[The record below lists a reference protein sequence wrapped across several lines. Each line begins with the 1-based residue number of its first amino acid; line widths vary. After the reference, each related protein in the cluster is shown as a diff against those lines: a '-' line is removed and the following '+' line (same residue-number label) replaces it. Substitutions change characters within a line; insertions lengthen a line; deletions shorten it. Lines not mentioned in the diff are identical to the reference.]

1 MGNKRGSE
9 MLGPAEDSSSSAA
22 PKKPSCAR
30 TKKSSCGAVPVV
42 PPPPASARNYN
53 GVRMRAWGKWVT
65 EVRDP
70 ETKKR
75 IWLGSFPTAEMAA
88 KAYDAAMVCLK
99 GPNAPSLNFPDS
111 PSQVRSRSTA
121 PKDII
126 AVAMAAANASVVPS
140 PTGQGR
146 SEGATNSKK
155 KRVMP
160 LSRNSAQSHEFGLEA
175 GAGSYNQQSVA
186 KHRAADLE
194 ELEAWIDTGF
204 GETAEACNNNHTRPH
219 EEGRNP
225 HQKLLEHLDTAELE
239 RLIASYSSYDEQYYP
254 RYDSLAE
261 VHDPIAYGGGL
272 WHFS

>member
-1 MGNKRGSE
+1 MGKRGSE
-9 MLGPAEDSSSSAA
+9 TLGPAGDSSSSAA

-30 TKKSSCGAVPVV
+30 TKKSCGAVPVPV
-42 PPPPASARNYN
+42 LPPPPASARNYN

-126 AVAMAAANASVVPS
+126 AAAMAAANASVVPS
-140 PTGQGR
+140 STSQGR
-146 SEGATNSKK
+146 SEAATNSKK

-160 LSRNSAQSHEFGLEA
+160 LSRNSAQSHDFVLEP
-175 GAGSYNQQSVA
+175 GAGSCNQSVG

-204 GETAEACNNNHTRPH
+204 GETAEACNNNDTRH

-225 HQKLLEHLDTAELE
+225 HEKLLEHLDTAELE
-239 RLIASYSSYDEQYYP
+239 RLIASYSSYDEQYP

-261 VHDPIAYGGGL
+261 VHDPIAYGGGGL

>member
-1 MGNKRGSE
+1 MGKRGLE
-9 MLGPAEDSSSSAA
+9 TLGPAEDSSSSAA

-30 TKKSSCGAVPVV
+30 TKKSSSAVPVPV

-140 PTGQGR
+140 STSLLGSQGR
-146 SEGATNSKK
+146 SEAAATNSKK

-160 LSRNSAQSHEFGLEA
+160 LSRNSAQSHDFVLEA
-175 GAGSYNQQSVA
+175 GAGSCNQSVA

-204 GETAEACNNNHTRPH
+204 GETADVCRNYTRH
-219 EEGRNP
+219 EEGSNP
-225 HQKLLEHLDTAELE
+225 HEKLLEHLDTAELE
-239 RLIASYSSYDEQYYP
+239 RLIASYSSYDEQYP